1 MKIELKTLTLE
12 NFKGINKFK
21 FRPKFKTTTIRGAN
35 ATGKTTLI
43 DAFLWLLFNKDSQG
57 KADFALKTLKDGQ
70 EIPNLEHSVEMEL
83 EIED

>member
-1 MKIELKTLTLE
+1 MKIKLKTLALE
-12 NFKGINKFK
+12 NFKGIRKFTLE
-21 FRPKFKTTTIRGAN
+21 PGNTCIIAGAN

-70 EIPNLEHSVEMEL
+70 EIPNIEHSVEMEL